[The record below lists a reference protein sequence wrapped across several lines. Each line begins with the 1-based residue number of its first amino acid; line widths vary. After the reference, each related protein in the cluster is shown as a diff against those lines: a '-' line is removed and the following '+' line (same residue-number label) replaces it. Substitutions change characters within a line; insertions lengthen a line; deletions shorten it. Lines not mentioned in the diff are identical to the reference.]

1 MTTSVS
7 PYLVFVEG
15 LLFVTL
21 WVFSSAY
28 GTAVTAALASASGP
42 ELRAAIARAVPLAV
56 GAITTSVVFAGPT
69 LSALTAAP
77 SGASDIVRGVF
88 VAIWLAHVM
97 LAVHATQAAV
107 RVLAAYQRSA
117 RW

>member
-1 MTTSVS
+1 MSVS

-15 LLFVTL
+15 LLFLTL
-21 WVFSSAY
+21 WVFACAY
-28 GTAVTAALASASGP
+28 GTAVTAALALPSGV
-42 ELRAAIARAVPLAV
+42 ELRRAIARAVPLAV
-56 GAITTSVVFAGPT
+56 GAITTSVVFAGPA
-69 LSALTAAP
+69 LSALT
-77 SGASDIVRGVF
+77 SLTGASDIVRGVF

-97 LAVHATQAAV
+97 LAGHLTYSAA